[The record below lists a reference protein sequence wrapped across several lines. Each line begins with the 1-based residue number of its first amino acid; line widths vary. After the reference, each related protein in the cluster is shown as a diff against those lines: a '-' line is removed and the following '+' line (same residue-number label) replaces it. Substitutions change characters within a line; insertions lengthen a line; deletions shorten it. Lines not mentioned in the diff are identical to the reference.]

1 MTYTEHLYIIIYT
14 EHLYSTMKQEVKDM
28 QENYRFFTVE
38 LHNYTNEELVEF
50 FQSTQ
55 KEEYL
60 KELMVR
66 NRGIIYNVAVT
77 YSIPAYELE
86 DLMEVGYIALW
97 EATKHYDRERGYAF
111 STALKGFVRQSY
123 NRLYNEAYRKKR
135 GAREQVIS
143 WEEIDREGYS
153 CDDYSDLYIAGFL
166 DKLTG
171 TTKKVAELI
180 IEGLTK
186 GDIAKA
192 LSCTPA
198 TINYYLKKI
207 RVAYISYAGEM

>member
-1 MTYTEHLYIIIYT
+1 
-14 EHLYSTMKQEVKDM
+14 M
-28 QENYRFFTVE
+28 QEKYRIFTVE
-38 LHNYTNEELVEF
+38 LHDYTNEELVEF

-66 NRGIIYNVAVT
+66 NSGFI
-77 YSIPAYELE
+77 YSIASSYDIPNYDID
-86 DLMEVGYIALW
+86 DLMEYGYIALW
-97 EATKHYDRERGYAF
+97 DATKHFDRSKGF
-111 STALKGFVRQSY
+111 VFITLLKAFVRQSY

-135 GAREQVIS
+135 GAGEQVIS
-143 WEEIDREGYS
+143 WEELENIDREGFS
-153 CDDYSDLYIAGFL
+153 CDDYSDLYIADFL
-166 DKLTG
+166 KKLTG
-171 TTKKVAELI
+171 TTKKVAELL
-180 IEGLTK
+180 IEGVSK

-207 RVAYISYAGEM
+207 RVAYISYAGEV

>member
-1 MTYTEHLYIIIYT
+1 MKKNYT
-14 EHLYSTMKQEVKDM
+14 V
-28 QENYRFFTVE
+28 FTVE
-38 LHNYTNEELVEF
+38 LHDYTNEELVEF

-66 NRGIIYNVAVT
+66 NSGIIYNVAVT
-77 YSIPAYELE
+77 YSIPAHTLE
-86 DLMEVGYIALW
+86 DLMEIGYIALW
-97 EATKHYDRERGYAF
+97 EATKHYDRERGF
-111 STALKGFVRQSY
+111 TFTTALKGFVRQSY

-143 WEEIDREGYS
+143 WEGLEEIDREGYS
-153 CDDYSDLYIAGFL
+153 CDDYSDLYIADFL
-166 DKLTG
+166 KMLTG

-180 IEGLTK
+180 VEGLSK

-207 RVAYISYAGEM
+207 RVAYISYSGEV

>member
-1 MTYTEHLYIIIYT
+1 
-14 EHLYSTMKQEVKDM
+14 M
-28 QENYRFFTVE
+28 QEKYRIFTVE
-38 LHNYTNEELVEF
+38 LHDYTNEELVEF

-111 STALKGFVRQSY
+111 STALKGFIRQSY

-135 GAREQVIS
+135 GAGEQAVS
-143 WEEIDREGYS
+143 WEALEEIDRESYS
-153 CDDYSDLYIAGFL
+153 CDDFSDLYIADFL
-166 DKLTG
+166 KKLAG

-180 IEGLTK
+180 IEGLSK
-186 GDIAKA
+186 GEVAKA

-207 RVAYISYAGEM
+207 RVAYISYAGEV